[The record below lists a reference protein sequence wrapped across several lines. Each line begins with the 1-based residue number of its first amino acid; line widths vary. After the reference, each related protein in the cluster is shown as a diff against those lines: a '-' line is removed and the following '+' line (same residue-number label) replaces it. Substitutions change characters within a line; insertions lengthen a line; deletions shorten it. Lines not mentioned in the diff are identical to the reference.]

1 MEMIKNK
8 NQEIGIVDKMKEKR
22 EKNKKINYFKE
33 AINNFMESKKIND
46 SLGINQI
53 KVIFTLIMI
62 AKCYTQL
69 KDYRQA
75 MNNINEAL
83 SIFFEVS
90 KSFKDYHSKY
100 YNPRI
105 MIFIEN
111 NIFHY
116 ILYKILCICSIF
128 NKLNTSNWIILKLF

>member
-22 EKNKKINYFKE
+22 EKDKKINYFKE

-116 ILYKILCICSIF
+116 ILF
-128 NKLNTSNWIILKLF
+128 